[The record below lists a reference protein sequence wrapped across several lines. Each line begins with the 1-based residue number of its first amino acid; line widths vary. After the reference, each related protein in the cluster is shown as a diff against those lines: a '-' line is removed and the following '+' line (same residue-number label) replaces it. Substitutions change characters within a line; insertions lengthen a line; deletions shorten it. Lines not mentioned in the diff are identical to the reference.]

1 MANFEDLDFT
11 ELERRG
17 GFASEQTLAEL
28 LQAFKMMD
36 GGRGASPQQRAQ
48 TQQKLNK
55 STQQMGQSITRIN
68 PILGALEKGFNMLG
82 SAITGASGLV
92 ASISSADGSFRS
104 LAPVVDQAAEM
115 LSSIFSN
122 VPLIGGFFKSVT
134 VATAELTKLRLTL
147 LDLQVS
153 TFRDLSRVGLDT
165 STDIQQLQKRVIEA
179 NLSMGEFGQIV
190 MSSND
195 GLRIFGGEL
204 DKGVDDFVSRVEAL
218 TGTLGAG
225 EPIADQLALL
235 GLSSEQ
241 VAQEFADFIETNRF
255 NMRMMSMDAMSLT
268 KAMTERL
275 KNERIIAELTGQSAD
290 EQRQAQMALATDAA
304 FQAAISGMANADE
317 LTTFV
322 AGLSGP
328 VRDAAKQLI
337 AFGTITDEQTAML
350 TAAAP
355 GLLETLQSSIGG
367 ITAGTMD
374 ATRGVGEVLDAGRA
388 NMDSLTNLTKLG
400 ILDGKFVA
408 SLGEFFLQVSA
419 INNQL
424 ANTEFDSAVDL
435 GESLMTT
442 LEANTTSADTLS
454 GQTGQVLVA
463 ARNLEDATANFQA
476 RIIELTE
483 GLDTFITKLTGP
495 DGLLDK
501 VIKELDESG
510 ILEKAGGG
518 SGNNSITL
526 DGIEYNY
533 GKDEKAMASVMMMK
547 SGLSEIDAIRAL
559 IDEGMVTKRQ
569 MGGGLFPGMTA
580 LVGEAGP
587 ELISM
592 GKSFGE
598 VMNSNDTQNLMGNMK
613 SMMDGIMPALQSG
626 DMGSVISQMEGMAPE
641 LESSMKTMSGQIQS
655 KVNETGAV
663 DRLESTMNKAT
674 SEFQKESM
682 NYAAQNQQTLVK
694 IEKLLKDL
702 LPKAMS
708 GNGYF

>member
-218 TGTLGAG
+218 TGTLGTG
-225 EPIADQLALL
+225 SDMADQLALL

-598 VMNSNDTQNLMGNMK
+598 VMNSSNTQDLFKQMGSMVETFKTGVANNDMAGAITNIK
-613 SMMDGIMPALQSG
+613 ASEPALR
-626 DMGSVISQMEGMAPE
+626 DKMGVLQN
-641 LESSMKTMSGQIQS
+641 ESSDIQ
-655 KVNETGAV
+655 KQAV
-663 DRLESTMNKAT
+663 D
-674 SEFQKESM
+674 F
-682 NYAAQNQQTLVK
+682 AAKNQQTLVK

>member
-28 LQAFKMMD
+28 LQAFKMLD

-48 TQQKLNK
+48 NQQKLTK
-55 STQQMGQSITRIN
+55 STQQMGQSITKIN
-68 PILGALEKGFNMLG
+68 PILGLLEKGFNMLG

-204 DKGVDDFVSRVEAL
+204 DKGVDEFVSRVEAL
-218 TGTLGAG
+218 TGTLGTG
-225 EPIADQLALL
+225 SDMADQLALL

-400 ILDGKFVA
+400 ILDGKFAA
-408 SLGEFFLQVSA
+408 SLGDFFLQVSA

-435 GESLMTT
+435 GENLMTL
-442 LEANTTSADTLS
+442 LEENTTSADSLT

-510 ILEKAGGG
+510 ILEKN
-518 SGNNSITL
+518 NNSNNKTSDIPSYDEL
-526 DGIEYNY
+526 DEYS
-533 GKDEKAMASVMMMK
+533 KAYVDSMVGM
-547 SGLSEIDAIRAL
+547 GTFGSEADIIRQAWEQGN
-559 IDEGMVTKRQ
+559 INKRQ

-587 ELISM
+587 ELLSI
-592 GKSFGE
+592 GNSFGE
-598 VMNSNDTQNLMGNMK
+598 VMNSKDTQNLIGNMK
-613 SMMDGIMPALQSG
+613 SMMDGIVPALQSG
-626 DMGSVISQMEGMAPE
+626 DMNSVISQVEGMAPE
-641 LESSMKTMSGQIQS
+641 LESSMKSMSGQIQS

-708 GNGYF
+708 SNGYF

>member
-48 TQQKLNK
+48 NQQKLTK
-55 STQQMGQSITRIN
+55 STQQMGQSITKIN
-68 PILGALEKGFNMLG
+68 PILGLLEKGFNMLG

-204 DKGVDDFVSRVEAL
+204 DKGVDEFVSRVEAL
-218 TGTLGAG
+218 TGTLGTG
-225 EPIADQLALL
+225 SDMADQLALL

-400 ILDGKFVA
+400 ILDGKFAA
-408 SLGEFFLQVSA
+408 SLGDFFLQVSA

-435 GESLMTT
+435 GENLMTL
-442 LEANTTSADTLS
+442 LEENTTSADSLT

-510 ILEKAGGG
+510 ILEKN
-518 SGNNSITL
+518 NNSNNKTSDIPSYDEL
-526 DGIEYNY
+526 DEYS
-533 GKDEKAMASVMMMK
+533 KAYVDSMVGM
-547 SGLSEIDAIRAL
+547 GTFGSEADIIRQAWEQGN
-559 IDEGMVTKRQ
+559 INKRQ

-587 ELISM
+587 ELLSI
-592 GKSFGE
+592 GNSFGE
-598 VMNSNDTQNLMGNMK
+598 VMNSKDTQNLIGNMK
-613 SMMDGIMPALQSG
+613 SMMDGIVPALQSG
-626 DMGSVISQMEGMAPE
+626 DMNSVISQVEGMAPE
-641 LESSMKTMSGQIQS
+641 LESSMKSMSGQIQS

>member
-533 GKDEKAMASVMMMK
+533 GKDEKAMASVMMMN

-598 VMNSNDTQNLMGNMK
+598 VMNSSNTQDLFKQMGSMVETFKTGVANNDMAGAITNIK
-613 SMMDGIMPALQSG
+613 ASEPALR
-626 DMGSVISQMEGMAPE
+626 DKMSVLQN
-641 LESSMKTMSGQIQS
+641 ESSDIQ
-655 KVNETGAV
+655 KQAV
-663 DRLESTMNKAT
+663 D
-674 SEFQKESM
+674 F
-682 NYAAQNQQTLVK
+682 AAKNQQTLVK

>member
-218 TGTLGAG
+218 TGTLGTG
-225 EPIADQLALL
+225 SDMADQLALL

-598 VMNSNDTQNLMGNMK
+598 VMNSSNTQDLFKQMGSMVETFKTGVANNDMAGAITNIK
-613 SMMDGIMPALQSG
+613 ASEPALR
-626 DMGSVISQMEGMAPE
+626 DKMSVLQN
-641 LESSMKTMSGQIQS
+641 ESSDIQ
-655 KVNETGAV
+655 KQAV
-663 DRLESTMNKAT
+663 D
-674 SEFQKESM
+674 F
-682 NYAAQNQQTLVK
+682 AAKNQQTLVK